1 MFYKN
6 VKKVLS
12 LILVFILLCSTNMF
26 ANGVVI
32 ANSPNGGGN
41 SYSGK
46 MSPKIYTTTVD
57 NENSTIGPGAGLGD
71 NSFTIS
77 SGPHDTLSTPQYIRD
92 NTQNQ
97 NNYTIATISN
107 TRIITQNTTTIEA
120 EPILIKFSEYN
131 SNVENKPSITSQA
144 AVLVNFTTKK
154 IYASKNIHTKLPP
167 ASLANLV
174 TAYILITNSKI
185 DDIVTVSKTAISNL
199 EKGANNI
206 ALVEGDQITVN
217 DLLHSMLMKSA
228 CDSANVAAEKVS
240 KNIPDF
246 VKLMN
251 ETVKTWGCVDTNFT
265 NPSGLNDEKQVTSAY
280 DMAIILYKVSKNST
294 LKEIL
299 KKVSYTLP
307 KTNHRKELPI
317 ESSFKIINPSSTY
330 YNKDCLFG
338 KQGYTSKALYTLAC
352 DYNYNENELATII
365 LKSSN
370 THYQLSK
377 DLYNYGKKVV
387 DATLKSQNI
396 GSWKKDDKGW
406 YFVKNDNSK
415 AVSEWITVN
424 SVKYC
429 VDSDGY
435 MITGWKEFTNGNLYY
450 FDPQTGALKINT
462 WVNTPSGAYFLQI
475 DGSLARAEKGKTKVI
490 ETSAG
495 KYVIDEN
502 GKAISK
508 SE

>member
-1 MFYKN
+1 MSTKFF
-6 VKKVLS
+6 KKFISLL
-12 LILVFILLCSTNMF
+12 LILVILVSTNVF
-26 ANGVVI
+26 ANSVVI

-41 SYSGK
+41 NYSGK
-46 MSPKIYTTTVD
+46 MSPKIFTTTVD
-57 NENSTIGPGAGLGD
+57 NENTNVGPGAGLGD
-71 NSFTIS
+71 NSFSIS
-77 SGPHDTLSTPQYIRD
+77 NGPQDLLNSS
-92 NTQNQ
+92 Q
-97 NNYTIATISN
+97 NNFKTSQSTNNTASISN
-107 TRIITQNTTTIEA
+107 TRIITSNTTTSDSETT
-120 EPILIKFSEYN
+120 LVKFSEYN
-131 SNVENKPSITSQA
+131 TNVEGKPSITSESA
-144 AVLVNFTTKK
+144 ILVNFSTKQ
-154 IYASKNIHTKLPP
+154 IYASKNLHSKLPP

-174 TAYILITNSKI
+174 TSYLLVTNSKL
-185 DDIVTVSKTAISNL
+185 DDAVTVSKTAISNM

-206 ALVEGDQITVN
+206 GLVEGDQITVN

-228 CDSANVAAEKVS
+228 CDSANVSAEKVS
-240 KNIPDF
+240 KNINDF

-251 ETVKTWGCVDTNFT
+251 ETVKSWGCTDTNFT
-265 NPSGLNDEKQVTSAY
+265 NPSGLNNEKQITSAY
-280 DMAIILYKVSKNST
+280 DMAIILYKVSKNPT
-294 LKEIL
+294 LCEIL

-317 ESSFKIINPSSTY
+317 ESSFKIINPSSSY

-352 DYNYNENELATII
+352 NYKYNDQEIATII
-365 LKSSN
+365 LKSSG

-377 DLYNYGKKVV
+377 DLFNFAKKVI
-387 DATLKSQNI
+387 DSDLKSQKAGN
-396 GSWKKDDKGW
+396 WKQDSKGW
-406 YFVKNDNSK
+406 YYIKNDGTK

-424 SVKYC
+424 NVKYC

-450 FDPQTGALKINT
+450 FDQSTGALKINT
-462 WVNTPSGAYFLQI
+462 WVNTPSGAYYLQS
-475 DGSLARAEKGKTKVI
+475 DGSLARAEKGKTKTI

-508 SE
+508 AS